1 MSSDLLILT
10 LTWVVLAQFGS
21 SSTVV
26 KIVSSR
32 IAFSKVGFSEKT
44 KSEAV
49 SWSILIPSSAR
60 LAASSEAVEPFA

>member
-1 MSSDLLILT
+1 VRQFT
-10 LTWVVLAQFGS
+10 TKTFTKVVFAQSGS

-26 KIVSSR
+26 LMVSSK
-32 IAFSKVGFSEKT
+32 IALTKSGFFVKT